1 MTTFLGKKDYHLCK
15 EHILTFKPYKNMKQ
29 IFGNLMK
36 DSEAVLILK
45 QLAFGSAMGIGFLA
59 MVYLG
64 GLLAKVIS
72 GV

>member
-1 MTTFLGKKDYHLCK
+1 
-15 EHILTFKPYKNMKQ
+15 
-29 IFGNLMK
+29 MK
-36 DSEAVLILK
+36 DSEAVLLIK
-45 QLAFGSAMGIGFLA
+45 QLAFGSAMDIGFLA

>member
-1 MTTFLGKKDYHLCK
+1 
-15 EHILTFKPYKNMKQ
+15 MKQ

-36 DSEAVLILK
+36 DSEAVFLIK